1 MLSALILIPLVGA
14 LLIGLLPKTLETN
27 QIRRSALI
35 VLGIN
40 LAVTLWLILQFDIS
54 NSGFQFVE
62 DIDWI
67 EPLGLSYS
75 LGVDGIAL
83 PLVAINSFLCFL
95 SVYISAQI
103 KRPRLYYAMLLLIAS
118 AVAGAFLARNLLLFF
133 LFYEL
138 ELIPLYLLIAIWGG
152 ARRGYAATKF
162 LIYTAFS
169 GVLILGAFLGLAILS
184 DTGSFAYNPALVQG
198 LTITQQTLLMGVL
211 LIGFGIK
218 IPLVPFHT
226 WLPDAHVEASTPIS
240 VLLAGVLLKLG
251 TYGILRFCVGLFPE
265 AWVAVAPLLA
275 WWAVVSVLYG
285 SLAAIAQTDMK
296 KMVAYSS
303 VGHMGYILLAASAAT
318 PLSILGTVM
327 QMVSHGL
334 ISALMFL
341 LVGVVYKKTGTRDLT
356 ILRGLLAPER
366 GLPFIGSLM
375 VLGAMASAGIP
386 GMVGFISEFIV
397 FRGSFERY
405 APQTLLCMVGS
416 GLTAVYFL
424 LMINR
429 VFFGRLTAAPNDKG
443 GSIEVTL
450 PKVSWRDRTPALVLV
465 LIIFAFGLQPEWMT
479 RWIATTTTTFMPNA
493 IRASEA
499 VSVLQP
505 TPDKTHP
512 NEANL
517 NQASSGKDFD
527 KGLEKSPEK
536 IALLSLLHPVLVDS
550 STVTPVIRPSTDNL
564 ALVRTSSIN

>member
-1 MLSALILIPLVGA
+1 MILTSLIVIPLVGA
-14 LLIGLLPKTLETN
+14 LIISLWPSDLDSMQARLG
-27 QIRRSALI
+27 ALI
-35 VLGIN
+35 TLS
-40 LAVTLWLILQFDIS
+40 VTLALSLFLALQFDI
-54 NSGFQFVE
+54 NNPGFQFTE
-62 DIDWI
+62 RFSWI
-67 EPLGLSYS
+67 ETVGLTYS
-75 LGVDGIAL
+75 LGVDGISL
-83 PLVAINSFLCFL
+83 PLVVINALL
-95 SVYISAQI
+95 TLVSVYISGKI
-103 KRPRLYYAMLLLIAS
+103 KRPRLYYAMLLVISS
-118 AVAGAFLARNLLLFF
+118 AVYGAFLSQNLLLFF

-152 ARRGYAATKF
+152 ERRGYAATKF
-162 LIYTAFS
+162 LIYTALS
-169 GVLILGAFLGLAILS
+169 GILILGAFLGLDLLS
-184 DTGSFAYNPALVQG
+184 ATNSFDYAPAMAQG
-198 LTITQQTLLMGVL
+198 LTMVEQSILMGAL

-226 WLPDAHVEASTPIS
+226 WLPDAHVEASTPVS

-251 TYGILRFCVGLFPE
+251 TYGILRFCMGLFPN
-265 AWVAVAPLLA
+265 AWMTFSPYLG

-303 VGHMGYILLAASAAT
+303 VGHMGYILLAAAAAT

-356 ILRGLLAPER
+356 VLRGLLAPER

-386 GMVGFISEFIV
+386 GMMGFISEFVV
-397 FRGSFERY
+397 FRGSFETQ

-429 VFFGRLTAAPNDKG
+429 VFFGRLNVVPPTLTA
-443 GSIEVTL
+443 EVDTL
-450 PKVSWRDRTPALVLV
+450 IPGVKWRDRIPALALVL
-465 LIIFAFGLQPEWMT
+465 LIFAFGLQPEWMT
-479 RWIATTTTTFMPNA
+479 RWMASTTTTFMANA
-493 IRASEA
+493 EQ
-499 VSVLQP
+499 V
-505 TPDKTHP
+505 
-512 NEANL
+512 
-517 NQASSGKDFD
+517 
-527 KGLEKSPEK
+527 
-536 IALLSLLHPVLVDS
+536 
-550 STVTPVIRPSTDNL
+550 
-564 ALVRTSSIN
+564 ALVAPASLAER